1 MRQILAPG
9 SSLGGARPKA
19 TVQDEKGNLW
29 IAKFPSKYDEYNSGA
44 WEKVVHDLA
53 KLCELDVPESRLETF
68 SKNGSTFLVKRFDR
82 DGERRI
88 HFSSAMTL
96 LGKTDGASGEDGSSY
111 LDLVS
116 FIKSSGAEPEKDLKE
131 LWRRIV
137 FGMSVSNTDDHLR
150 NHGFIL
156 TEKGWKLSPIYD
168 VNPVPYGESLSLNVD
183 LDDNRISIDLVRSVA
198 QYFGIN
204 TEEAEK
210 ESRKIMEIVSKNW

>member
-1 MRQILAPG
+1 M
-9 SSLGGARPKA
+9 
-19 TVQDEKGNLW
+19 
-29 IAKFPSKYDEYNSGA
+29 
-44 WEKVVHDLA
+44 
-53 KLCELDVPESRLETF
+53 
-68 SKNGSTFLVKRFDR
+68 
-82 DGERRI
+82 
-88 HFSSAMTL
+88 
-96 LGKTDGASGEDGSSY
+96 GK
-111 LDLVS
+111 
-116 FIKSSGAEPEKDLKE
+116 IKSSGAEPEKDLKE

-210 ESRKIMEIVSKNW
+210 ESRKIMEIVSKNWERIAEKNRLSRNSCRNM

>member
-1 MRQILAPG
+1 M
-9 SSLGGARPKA
+9 
-19 TVQDEKGNLW
+19 
-29 IAKFPSKYDEYNSGA
+29 
-44 WEKVVHDLA
+44 A

-210 ESRKIMEIVSKNW
+210 ESRKIMEIVSKNWERIAEKNRLSRNACRYMETAFEMAIKGCCKK

>member
-1 MRQILAPG
+1 M
-9 SSLGGARPKA
+9 
-19 TVQDEKGNLW
+19 
-29 IAKFPSKYDEYNSGA
+29 
-44 WEKVVHDLA
+44 
-53 KLCELDVPESRLETF
+53 
-68 SKNGSTFLVKRFDR
+68 
-82 DGERRI
+82 
-88 HFSSAMTL
+88 
-96 LGKTDGASGEDGSSY
+96 GK
-111 LDLVS
+111 
-116 FIKSSGAEPEKDLKE
+116 IKSSGAEPEKDLKE

-210 ESRKIMEIVSKNW
+210 ESRKIMEIVSKNEFMLLYNLT